1 MYYRITTMSVTDVD
15 AVGAYAD
22 SMRDRMKELNAV
34 PVNTIDA
41 GNGKMVMIAVYNSKS
56 DADAAAPKAKEML
69 GGAGEMM
76 TAPPS
81 ISFAFGAAASASA
94 LEL

>member
-1 MYYRITTMSVTDVD
+1 MSVTDVD

-22 SMRDRMKELNAV
+22 SMRDHMKELNAV
-34 PVNTIDA
+34 SVNTIDT
-41 GNGKMVMIAVYNSKS
+41 GNGKMVMIAVYNSKA

-76 TAPPS
+76 TAPPE
-81 ISFAFGAAASASA
+81 ASEGEVVWT
-94 LEL
+94 L

>member
-34 PVNTIDA
+34 SVNTIDA
-41 GNGKMVMIAVYNSKS
+41 GNGKMVMIAVYNSK
-56 DADAAAPKAKEML
+56 AEAAAAAPK
-69 GGAGEMM
+69 
-76 TAPPS
+76 P
-81 ISFAFGAAASASA
+81 
-94 LEL
+94 

>member
-22 SMRDRMKELNAV
+22 TMRDRMKELNAV
-34 PVNTIDA
+34 SVNTIDA
-41 GNGKMVMIAVYNSKS
+41 GNGKMVMIAVYNSKV
-56 DADAAAPKAKEML
+56 DAAAAPKAKEML

-76 TAPPS
+76 TAPPE
-81 ISFAFGAAASASA
+81 ASEGEVVWT
-94 LEL
+94 L